1 MTQDDELLRESLA
14 AIRDGAIEPECIA
27 PGPDRAAALECV
39 SRARD
44 ALIRTLYDPAQLGV
58 RNLIVAVEHLCCAVE
73 ALAGK
78 DE

>member
-27 PGPDRAAALECV
+27 PGPDRAAALRCV
-39 SRARD
+39 SKARD
-44 ALIRTLYDPAQLGV
+44 ALFRALCNPTAIG
-58 RNLIVAVEHLCCAVE
+58 NLIVAVEHLCCAVE
-73 ALAGK
+73 ALAGR